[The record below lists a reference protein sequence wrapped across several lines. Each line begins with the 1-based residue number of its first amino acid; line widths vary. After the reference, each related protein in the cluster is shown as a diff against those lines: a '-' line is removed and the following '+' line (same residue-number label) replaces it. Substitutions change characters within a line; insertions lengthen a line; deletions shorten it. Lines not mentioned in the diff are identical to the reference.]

1 MTVGTLGTITFEVS
15 PEVVTTFNNLSWNGT
30 ANYGQHQVH
39 GGKAVPEYMG
49 RNSDTITFEMI
60 LSAFLGVT
68 PKAQIDKLSGM
79 LKSGI
84 AYPLVLGTDVY
95 GKWHVSGLSSTFGL
109 VYKDGAL
116 ITAKVKATLLE
127 AGEGV

>member
-1 MTVGTLGTITFEVS
+1 MIVGTLGTVTFEVS
-15 PEVVTTFNNLSWNGT
+15 PDVVATFNNFSWSGT

-39 GGKAVPEYMG
+39 GGKAVPEYVG
-49 RNSDTITFEMI
+49 RNSDQITFDVVF
-60 LSAFLGVT
+60 SAFLGVT
-68 PKAQIDKLSGM
+68 PKAQMDKFAGM

-95 GKWHVSGLSSTFGL
+95 GKWLVSGLSRSFDL
-109 VYKDGAL
+109 IYKDGAL
-116 ITAKVKATLLE
+116 ISAKAKITLLE

>member
-1 MTVGTLGTITFEVS
+1 MIVGTYGTITFEVS
-15 PEVVTTFNNLSWNGT
+15 PEVVNTFNNLNWSGT

-39 GGKAVPEYMG
+39 GGKAVPEYIG
-49 RNSDTITFEMI
+49 RNCDGITFDMI
-60 LSAFLGVT
+60 LSAYLGVN
-68 PKAQIDKLSGM
+68 PKAQIDKFSGM

-84 AYPLVLGTDVY
+84 AYPLVLGSDVY
-95 GKWHVSGLSSTFGL
+95 GKWHVSGVSSAFER

-116 ITAKVKATLLE
+116 ISAKIKVTLLE

>member
-1 MTVGTLGTITFEVS
+1 MIVGTLGTITFEVS
-15 PEVVTTFNNLSWNGT
+15 PEVVTTFNNLTWNGT

-39 GGKAVPEYMG
+39 GGKSMPEYIG
-49 RNSDTITFEMI
+49 RNSDQITFDMI

-68 PKAQIDKLSGM
+68 PKAQIDKLTGM

-95 GKWHVSGLSSTFGL
+95 GKWHVSGVSSTFGL

-116 ITAKVKATLLE
+116 ITAKVKVTLLE
-127 AGEGV
+127 AGDGV